1 MRRIASTL
9 AVGAALLAG
18 SASASSLLSRSV
30 TLHGP
35 AAIHRG
41 GRVTLSGTVVMQL
54 IPNRCPPPP
63 GTCPPF
69 TGLPVAV
76 YSRPN
81 RSHRFTRIATV
92 RPQHPGLTDPSGI
105 TESFAWQLT
114 VKPGRDTIYIAASQA
129 VPSTWAPAWSRPF
142 RVHVVR

>member
-1 MRRIASTL
+1 L
-9 AVGAALLAG
+9 HG
-18 SASASSLLSRSV
+18 SATV
-30 TLHGP
+30 
-35 AAIHRG
+35 HRG
-41 GRVTLSGTVVMQL
+41 GRVVLRGTVVMQL

-76 YSRPN
+76 YSRTN

-92 RPQHPGLTDPSGI
+92 RPEYPGSTDPSGV
-105 TESFAWQLT
+105 TESFGWRLT

-129 VPSTWAPAWSRPF
+129 VPSTWAPAWSRPL